1 MTLLDPSHYD
11 PAPLLLMDTVH
22 FPEVLAV
29 PERRAVEG
37 GDLLTFRFANG
48 YGAAVT
54 RMDGCALLHAFEFC
68 VLDCTPFQPQPTS
81 PTPLSRP
88 GFCPESR
95 ARKSRR
101 CSSRPSVSPA
111 TPASS
116 RPTSGWAS
124 RISEPAFRPEAA
136 HPNT

>member
-81 PTPLSRP
+81 HTAVASGFLS
-88 GFCPESR
+88 GISR
-95 ARKSRR
+95 EEVLALLVQTERLPRHARLQQ
-101 CSSRPSVSPA
+101 A
-111 TPASS
+111 DEWL
-116 RPTSGWAS
+116 GLQD
-124 RISEPAFRPEAA
+124 F
-136 HPNT
+136 

>member
-54 RMDGCALLHAFEFC
+54 RMDGCALLHAFGSAKG
-68 VLDCTPFQPQPTS
+68 V
-81 PTPLSRP
+81 
-88 GFCPESR
+88 GR
-95 ARKSRR
+95 A
-101 CSSRPSVSPA
+101 SVVDLVKVA
-111 TPASS
+111 GVNQAL
-116 RPTSGWAS
+116 AE
-124 RISEPAFRPEAA
+124 RIHAFFHKA
-136 HPNT
+136 